1 MTHQFIIK
9 STICGVSLSEFKYI
23 ASTPP
28 LHEAI
33 GRRLSGDHF
42 EIVESRVEGNV
53 YILRQVFHA
62 DVKIPA
68 FAKKFLKDAF
78 LVRRQDTSDIEQ
90 LTSTIRL
97 KANVPFHA
105 SCQRVVTG
113 DEQQILVQSD
123 WTLHI
128 KAPFFRGMLERHAEG
143 ELRRY
148 SEIEVCILEDELKR
162 ACLSLRA

>member
-1 MTHQFIIK
+1 MTHQFNIK

-23 ASTPP
+23 AATPP

-33 GRRLSGDHF
+33 CRRLSGDHF
-42 EIVESRVEGNV
+42 EIIESRVEGNV

-62 DVKIPA
+62 DVKMPQ
-68 FAKKFLKDAF
+68 FAKKLLKDAF
-78 LVRRQDTSDIEQ
+78 WVRRQDTSNIEQ

-97 KANVPFHA
+97 KSNVPFHA
-105 SCQRVVTG
+105 SCQRIVTG
-113 DEQQILVQSD
+113 DAKQILVQSD

-128 KAPFFRGMLERHAEG
+128 KAPFFRGMLERHAEA

-148 SEIEVCILEDELKR
+148 SEIEMTILEDELKR
-162 ACLSLRA
+162 ACLSLRS